1 MRLAGFYGQLINFY
15 NVEEL
20 CADRIAEIRK
30 YLPKADNKRFTI
42 GAFYRFF
49 IPFVL
54 PNTIEKAIYL
64 DGDIIVTLD
73 INEFWQIDLAD
84 KPLGVMSSA
93 PIGLKGIIKA
103 EDYFNNGVLLMN
115 LAVLRNEYETVKA
128 GMKFFLENPQ
138 HFKWPTQDL
147 HNYCFATRAMKLP
160 QKFNSYLIGAYR
172 PKEKKEFPSKKI
184 YHYIGLWSSLTMD
197 LSDPFNRLWMSY
209 FIRTPFFDEDSMGRL
224 YNAFLQVRSDL
235 KNSALKLSAIM
246 SGKTRAFFVE
256 PEKVDS
262 MKKIFSIR
270 DDETIIPAENK
281 ESIQR
286 LIGAMKIAQGK
297 CIFFIMTAKLFNENF
312 PFDLLTKEGFVENK
326 DFVKGW
332 NYLNSPLSP
341 AVSYSFIQAM

>member
-1 MRLAGFYGQLINFY
+1 MGFYGQLVKFY

-20 CADRIAEIRK
+20 SADRIAEIRK
-30 YLPKADNKRFTI
+30 YLPTADNKRFTI

-54 PNTIEKAIYL
+54 PNNIEKAIYL

-73 INEFWQIDLAD
+73 INELWQFEFAD
-84 KPLGVMSSA
+84 EPLVVVNSGRIS
-93 PIGLKGIIKA
+93 LWGIVKA

-115 LAVLRNEYETVKA
+115 LNVLRNEYETVKA
-128 GMKFFLENPQ
+128 GMKFFSENPQ
-138 HFKWPTQDL
+138 HFKWPTQDV
-147 HNYCFATRAMKLP
+147 HNYCFAARAIKLQD
-160 QKFNSYLIGAYR
+160 QKFNCSVGYYAR
-172 PKEKKEFPSKKI
+172 PKKEPLGKKI
-184 YHYIGLWSSLTMD
+184 YHYIGLWNSLTMD

-224 YNAFLQVRSDL
+224 YKAFLQVRSDL

-256 PEKVDS
+256 PAKVDS
-262 MKKIFSIR
+262 IKKAFSIR
-270 DDETIIPAENK
+270 DDETIIPADNK
-281 ESIQR
+281 EAIQR
-286 LIGAMKIAQGK
+286 LIGAMKITQGK
-297 CIFFIMTAKLFNENF
+297 CVFFIMTAKLFNENF

-332 NYLNSPLSP
+332 NYLDSPLSP
-341 AVSYSFIQAM
+341 MASYSFIQAM